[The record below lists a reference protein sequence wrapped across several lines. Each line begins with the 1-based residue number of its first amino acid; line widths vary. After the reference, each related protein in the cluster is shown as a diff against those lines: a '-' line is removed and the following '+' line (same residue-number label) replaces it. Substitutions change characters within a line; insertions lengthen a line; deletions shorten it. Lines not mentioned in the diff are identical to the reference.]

1 MANQWYYTPDGR
13 NRLGPV
19 PLGHL
24 QQLARSGQLQPTH
37 MVRRE
42 EDPKWAAAGSFAE
55 LFLPR
60 RQQPPAPAGITK
72 QQNSDFFEVID
83 TQGQPPAPAG
93 ITKQPSR
100 TAPAR
105 SRPTTSRPPPPPEA
119 PAGPRPSFWRR
130 LRLPLRRRKLRRRLQ
145 RQQGQ
150 LEQCFVDLGIRLLA
164 AGTVVPGCE
173 MLTQQFRRLSQTQE
187 LTRQAARAGD
197 KTKRREAARLET
209 EMRSLYGK
217 VGRQALASRVPFD
230 GRKESETHCR
240 AIQAAIALTQQQVE
254 AVSRELGPPSRKAP
268 LVWAGVGIAV
278 GAALLLLGLGLL
290 FWWPG
295 APAASEDPARAAAEN
310 ASPAANDKPPA
321 DKPPT
326 RSLQEW
332 FAHLAPAVP
341 LIEVGDSGFGSGFLV
356 KKNDKYLVVTNKH
369 VVENSGNGLKIHF
382 LHGKEGE
389 EKRFT
394 VPPDKTSVVAI
405 HRSAD
410 LAVVDVSKAAAD
422 IERLKIEPVRLAPAE
437 DKENPKPGANV
448 FAIGHPGG
456 AGEEVLTRTLTNGI
470 VSARGRK
477 HASARYLQVTVA
489 INPGNSGGPLF
500 DYEGRVVGVNT
511 FIIRR
516 SADRDI
522 PLEALNFALEGE
534 FVHEIL
540 GDPSKSLDAAAIA
553 GVLKPAPT
561 DSPAKL
567 KAAIQA
573 KVQKYLAAGYR
584 PFTGSPQTSTKI
596 LEVPK
601 GQQRMHNLR
610 CRRPGSFAV
619 AAVSVGA
626 KDIDLAVLHGGAVI
640 AKADRPGTDAE
651 VQFTTQTP
659 GLYPLV
665 VLNPSQADGVVVLLL
680 FAR

>member
-1 MANQWYYTPDGR
+1 MTNQWYYTPDGR
-13 NRLGPV
+13 NRMGPV

-55 LFLPR
+55 LFPP
-60 RQQPPAPAGITK
+60 RQQPPSA
-72 QQNSDFFEVID
+72 
-83 TQGQPPAPAG
+83 AG

-100 TAPAR
+100 PAPAR
-105 SRPTTSRPPPPPEA
+105 SRQTTSQPPPPPEA
-119 PAGPRPSFWRR
+119 PTGPRPSFWRR
-130 LRLPLRRRKLRRRLQ
+130 LRLPLRRSKLRRRLQ

-150 LEQCFVDLGIRLLA
+150 LELCFVDLGIRLLA

-173 MLTQQFRRLSQTQE
+173 ALTQQFRRLSQTQE

-197 KTKRREAARLET
+197 KTKRREAARLES

-217 VGRQALASRVPFD
+217 VGRQALASRVLFE

-254 AVSRELGPPSRKAP
+254 AVNRELGPPSRKAP
-268 LVWAGVGIAV
+268 LVWAGVGIAA

-290 FWWPG
+290 FWWRPD

-310 ASPAANDKPPA
+310 ASPAANDKPP
-321 DKPPT
+321 P
-326 RSLQEW
+326 RSLQEL

-410 LAVVDVSKAAAD
+410 LAVVDVSKVAAD

-437 DKENPKPGANV
+437 DKENPKVGANV

-477 HASARYLQVTVA
+477 HESARFLQVTVA